1 MVILGVEETAREFR
15 RRKWRRTEPCS
26 VGGSPPAGCS
36 EEFRSLD
43 LDAVKGRNLAD
54 RPPFDVVHRGAGCW
68 FVTHEEANHRGRL
81 RSKPRRVNFLRRRRD
96 FVRKKA

>member
-1 MVILGVEETAREFR
+1 
-15 RRKWRRTEPCS
+15 
-26 VGGSPPAGCS
+26 
-36 EEFRSLD
+36 
-43 LDAVKGRNLAD
+43 VKGRNLAD

-68 FVTHEEANHRGRL
+68 FVTHEEANHRGLL